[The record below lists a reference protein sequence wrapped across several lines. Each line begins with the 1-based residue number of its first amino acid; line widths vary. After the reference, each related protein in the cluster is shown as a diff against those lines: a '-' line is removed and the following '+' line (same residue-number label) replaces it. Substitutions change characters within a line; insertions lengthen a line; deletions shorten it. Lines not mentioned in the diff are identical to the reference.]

1 MNFFYLILLFTFPLF
16 AVTFEYIDGNGNQYI
31 LKDDIL
37 EYIPIQP
44 EYSSSGFY
52 SGGEPFSEKLNPK
65 QKQALEKL
73 FLESKSLP
81 ESQKELYHKK
91 GSGLVVIGQ
100 TSVLVKQNSSY
111 QKKLELELNK
121 FKKK

>member
-1 MNFFYLILLFTFPLF
+1 MF

-52 SGGEPFSEKLNPK
+52 SGGEPFSKKLDPK

-81 ESQKELYHKK
+81 ENQKELSRKK
-91 GSGLVVIGQ
+91 GSGLVLIEQ
-100 TSVLVKQNSSY
+100 KSILVKQNSPY

-121 FKKK
+121 FRVK